1 MATFQVIKS
10 LCIRQ
15 QNFRIP
21 DNGIRF
27 ADMSRTRTQ
36 PGIHGMIEFFYNIP
50 GNRILG
56 RGGAYPTTPI
66 GVLVIVFSGVVVRL
80 CAGQSLPNCLLEPN
94 GCIKSHFPVSIHVIY
109 PWNKRSEE
117 PTYEIQ
123 SLMR

>member
-21 DNGIRF
+21 DNGIQF

-50 GNRILG
+50 GNRIIG
-56 RGGAYPTTPI
+56 SGGVYPTTPI
-66 GVLVIVFSGVVVRL
+66 GVLVIVFSGLVFLL
-80 CAGQSLPNCLLEPN
+80 CPGQSLPNTSEDVRLGKEWVRR
-94 GCIKSHFPVSIHVIY
+94 GKSCGWKY
-109 PWNKRSEE
+109 
-117 PTYEIQ
+117 Q
-123 SLMR
+123 